1 LYWVADTG
9 ENWMTNGKEL
19 PQIQAAQQ
27 YSKLRRTQRVH
38 IQMAVIVRGTSKGKS
53 FEEETKTTT
62 VNANGCLVSLDT
74 PLLRGQQVSIVNSK
88 TVEEL
93 TCNVAFISENKG
105 SRTEVGLEFTE
116 PSPLFWRIGF
126 PPEDW
131 SESTERK
138 RAPVPAKP
146 NPAGPQEK
154 K

>member
-1 LYWVADTG
+1 
-9 ENWMTNGKEL
+9 MTNGKETPPML
-19 PQIQAAQQ
+19 GAQQ

-38 IQMAVIVRGTSKGKS
+38 IQMAVIVRGTSKGKP

-62 VNANGCLVSLDT
+62 VNANGCLVSLDA
-74 PLLRGQQVSIVNSK
+74 PVMRGQQVSVVNSK

-93 TCNVAFISENKG
+93 MCNVAFISENKG
-105 SRTEVGLEFTE
+105 SKSEVGLEFTE

-131 SESTERK
+131 SESSERK
-138 RAPVPAKP
+138 RAPLLPKQHL
-146 NPAGPQEK
+146 AGPQEK

>member
-1 LYWVADTG
+1 
-9 ENWMTNGKEL
+9 MTNGKDL
-19 PQIQAAQQ
+19 PPLQAAQN

-38 IQMAVIVRGTSKGKS
+38 IQMAVIVRGISKGKP

-62 VNANGCLVSLDT
+62 VNATGCLVSLAA
-74 PLLRGQQVSIVNSK
+74 PLARGQQVSIVNSK

-105 SRTEVGLEFTE
+105 SKTEVGLEFTE
-116 PSPLFWRIGF
+116 SSPLFWRIGF

-131 SESTERK
+131 SESSERK
-138 RAPVPAKP
+138 RAPAPPRQTSAD
-146 NPAGPQEK
+146 PQEK

>member
-1 LYWVADTG
+1 
-9 ENWMTNGKEL
+9 MTNGKEL

-38 IQMAVIVRGTSKGKS
+38 IQMAVIVRGTSKGKT

-74 PLLRGQQVSIVNSK
+74 PLTRGQQVSIINSK

-93 TCNVAFISENKG
+93 LCNVAFISENKG
-105 SRTEVGLEFTE
+105 SKTEVGLEFTE
-116 PSPLFWRIGF
+116 SSPLFWRIGF

-138 RAPVPAKP
+138 RVPVPAKP
-146 NPAGPQEK
+146 HPAGPQEK

>member
-1 LYWVADTG
+1 MA
-9 ENWMTNGKEL
+9 NGKDL
-19 PQIQAAQQ
+19 PPLQAAQN

-38 IQMAVIVRGTSKGKS
+38 IQMAVIVRGMSKGKP
-53 FEEETKTTT
+53 FEEETRTST

-74 PLLRGQQVSIVNSK
+74 PVMRGQQVSVVNSK

-105 SRTEVGLEFTE
+105 SKSEVGLEFTE

-131 SESTERK
+131 SESLERK
-138 RAPVPAKP
+138 RAPAPAPPRP
-146 NPAGPQEK
+146 NPASSQEK

>member
-1 LYWVADTG
+1 
-9 ENWMTNGKEL
+9 MTNGKEPPPSL
-19 PQIQAAQQ
+19 AGQS
-27 YSKLRRTQRVH
+27 YNKLRRTQRVH
-38 IQMAVIVRGTSKGKS
+38 IQMAVIVRGTSKGKA
-53 FEEETKTTT
+53 FEEETKTST
-62 VNANGCLVSLDT
+62 VNANGCLVSLEAPVT
-74 PLLRGQQVSIVNSK
+74 RGQQVSIVNSK

-105 SRTEVGLEFTE
+105 GKSEVGLEFTE

-138 RAPVPAKP
+138 RVPLPAKP